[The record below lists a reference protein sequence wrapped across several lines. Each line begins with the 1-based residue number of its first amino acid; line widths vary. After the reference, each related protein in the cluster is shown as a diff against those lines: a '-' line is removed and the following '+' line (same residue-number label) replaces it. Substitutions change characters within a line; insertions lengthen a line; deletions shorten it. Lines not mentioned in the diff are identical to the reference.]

1 MDNAAIEDLKKSG
14 ANGSLNGDLVLD
26 CEASGLAFDEDQSR
40 AAALE
45 HCNTVFESLSAEK
58 RVDWALNHL
67 PQNHVLS
74 SSFGAQAAVSL
85 HLVTQQN
92 PDIPVI
98 FVDTGYLFPETYR
111 FVDELSERLKLN
123 LQVYTNPMS
132 PARQEAL
139 YGERWNDGVEGLNA
153 YNRDNKVL
161 PMERAL
167 RELDT
172 GTWFAGL
179 RRSQSDSRA
188 EVPFLDW
195 QGGRWKVHAIADWSD
210 RDVYNYLK
218 KHDLPYHPLWE
229 KGYVS
234 IGDVHTTKSLH
245 DVNHIDE
252 TRFFGLKRE
261 CGLHEIDLSEI

>member
-1 MDNAAIEDLKKSG
+1 MTNTAATTGLPNP
-14 ANGSLNGDLVLD
+14 NGLVFGCENG
-26 CEASGLAFDEDQSR
+26 GFAFDEDESR
-40 AAALE
+40 AAALD
-45 HCNTVFESLSAEK
+45 HCNQVFASMPAGQ
-58 RVDWALNHL
+58 RVEWALKHL
-67 PQNHVLS
+67 PDQHVLS

-85 HLVTQQN
+85 HLVTRHK

-98 FVDTGYLFPETYR
+98 FIDTGYLFPETYR
-111 FVDELSERLKLN
+111 FVEELTERLDLN
-123 LQVYTNPMS
+123 LQVYSNPMS
-132 PARQEAL
+132 PARQEAI
-139 YGERWNDGVEGLNA
+139 YGQRWNKGVEGLA
-153 YNRDNKVL
+153 EYNRDNKVL
-161 PMERAL
+161 PMERAM

-179 RRSQSDSRA
+179 RRSQSQSRA
-188 EVPFLDW
+188 DVPFLDW
-195 QGGRWKVHAIADWSD
+195 HGDRWKVHAIADWTD

-218 KHDLPYHPLWE
+218 ENDLPYHPLWE

-261 CGLHEIDLSEI
+261 CGLHEIDLSNI